1 MENKNENGNTSNIKN
16 IEDNVKAPIV
26 LYTKET
32 NVVNPDTGEYIP
44 IKSTQVVKE
53 HTRTS
58 FIQLYTQNIDFL
70 ISKDLTD
77 MERRALLYSF
87 NEMNYYNIIRIDS
100 GLRKRLE
107 VASKLSQGS
116 VSKAI
121 KGLIDK
127 GVFLKINVEQAKEFN
142 IEAFTGKE
150 YVINPNLVGRGSF
163 KEMKNMRQTV
173 VTNFD
178 FETLTMKK
186 EITLENE
193 DIEFDKVKK
202 DILNGKSEIVGVNQ
216 SYDEKNNVQRTDI
229 KIADVEENRGDYS
242 VVTLN
247 PAVIENKKP
256 DEDKLQEKNIIEY
269 EDYKTKQQIE
279 LLREQNKSRE
289 LALEEKKIDLEIL
302 KMKKETKQGSLFE
315 NN

>member
-1 MENKNENGNTSNIKN
+1 
-16 IEDNVKAPIV
+16 
-26 LYTKET
+26 
-32 NVVNPDTGEYIP
+32 
-44 IKSTQVVKE
+44 
-53 HTRTS
+53 
-58 FIQLYTQNIDFL
+58 
-70 ISKDLTD
+70 

-127 GVFLKINVEQAKEFN
+127 GVFLKINIDQAKEFN
-142 IEAFTGKE
+142 IEAFTSKE

-193 DIEFDKVKK
+193 DIEYEKTKQDL
-202 DILNGKSEIVGVNQ
+202 LNGKSEIVGINQ
-216 SYDEKNNVQRTDI
+216 SYDEENNIQRTDI
-229 KIADVEENRGDYS
+229 KIADVEEENHGDYS
-242 VVTLN
+242 IVTLN
-247 PAVIENKKP
+247 EVPEKDIE
-256 DEDKLQEKNIIEY
+256 QENNIIAFE
-269 EDYKTKQQIE
+269 I
-279 LLREQNKSRE
+279 EQNKVKKME
-289 LALEEKKIDLEIL
+289 LELKSLEAQNKKAELDIEKRKLDLEF
-302 KMKKETKQGSLFE
+302 KKLE
-315 NN
+315 NNDNSRNLFNT

>member
-1 MENKNENGNTSNIKN
+1 MSGKLKN
-16 IEDNVKAPIV
+16 IEDNVKGAIV

-32 NVVNPDTGEYIP
+32 NVVNPETGEYVP

-127 GVFLKINVEQAKEFN
+127 GVFLKINIDQAKEFN

-193 DIEFDKVKK
+193 DIEYEKTKQDL
-202 DILNGKSEIVGVNQ
+202 LNGKSEIVGINQ
-216 SYDEKNNVQRTDI
+216 SYDEENNIQRTDI
-229 KIADVEENRGDYS
+229 KIADVEEENHGDYS
-242 VVTLN
+242 IVTLN
-247 PAVIENKKP
+247 EVPEKDIEQENNIIAFEIEQNRLKKAELDLRLLEAQNKKTELEIEN
-256 DEDKLQEKNIIEY
+256 
-269 EDYKTKQQIE
+269 
-279 LLREQNKSRE
+279 
-289 LALEEKKIDLEIL
+289 KKIDLEIM
-302 KMKKETKQGSLFE
+302 KMKSKE
-315 NN
+315 NNQGTLF

>member
-1 MENKNENGNTSNIKN
+1 MSVKLKN
-16 IEDNVKAPIV
+16 IEDNVKGAIV

-32 NVVNPDTGEYIP
+32 NVVNPETGEYVP

-127 GVFLKINVEQAKEFN
+127 GVFLKINIDQAKEFN
-142 IEAFTGKE
+142 IEAFTSKE

-193 DIEFDKVKK
+193 DIEYEKTKQDL
-202 DILNGKSEIVGVNQ
+202 LNGKSEIVGINQ
-216 SYDEKNNVQRTDI
+216 SYDEENNIQRTDI
-229 KIADVEENRGDYS
+229 KIADVEEENHGDYS
-242 VVTLN
+242 IVTLN
-247 PAVIENKKP
+247 EVPEKDIE
-256 DEDKLQEKNIIEY
+256 QENNIIAFE
-269 EDYKTKQQIE
+269 I
-279 LLREQNKSRE
+279 EQNKVKKME
-289 LALEEKKIDLEIL
+289 LELKLLEAQNKKAELDIEKRKLDLEF
-302 KMKKETKQGSLFE
+302 KKLE
-315 NN
+315 NNDNSRNLFNT

>member
-1 MENKNENGNTSNIKN
+1 MSGKLKN
-16 IEDNVKAPIV
+16 IEDNVKGAIV

-32 NVVNPDTGEYIP
+32 NVVNPETGEYVP

-127 GVFLKINVEQAKEFN
+127 GVFLKINIDQAKEFN
-142 IEAFTGKE
+142 IEAFTSKE

-193 DIEFDKVKK
+193 DIEYEKTKQDL
-202 DILNGKSEIVGVNQ
+202 LNGKSEIVGINQ
-216 SYDEKNNVQRTDI
+216 SYDEENNIQRTDI
-229 KIADVEENRGDYS
+229 KIADVEEENHGDYS
-242 VVTLN
+242 IVTLN
-247 PAVIENKKP
+247 EVPEKDIE
-256 DEDKLQEKNIIEY
+256 QENNIIAFE
-269 EDYKTKQQIE
+269 I
-279 LLREQNKSRE
+279 EQNKVKKME
-289 LALEEKKIDLEIL
+289 LELKLLEAQNKKAELDIEKRKLDLEF
-302 KMKKETKQGSLFE
+302 KKLE
-315 NN
+315 NNDNSRNLFNT

>member
-1 MENKNENGNTSNIKN
+1 MSVKLKN
-16 IEDNVKAPIV
+16 IEDNVKGAIV

-32 NVVNPDTGEYIP
+32 NVVNPETGEYVP

-127 GVFLKINVEQAKEFN
+127 GVFLKINIDQAKEFN
-142 IEAFTGKE
+142 IEAFTSKE

-193 DIEFDKVKK
+193 DIEYEKTKQDL
-202 DILNGKSEIVGVNQ
+202 LNGKSEIVGINQ
-216 SYDEKNNVQRTDI
+216 SYDEENNIQRTDI
-229 KIADVEENRGDYS
+229 KIADVEEENHGDYS
-242 VVTLN
+242 IVTLN
-247 PAVIENKKP
+247 EVPEKDIE
-256 DEDKLQEKNIIEY
+256 QENNIIAFE
-269 EDYKTKQQIE
+269 I
-279 LLREQNKSRE
+279 EQNKVKKME
-289 LALEEKKIDLEIL
+289 LELKLLEAQNKKAELDIEKRKIDLEIM
-302 KMKKETKQGSLFE
+302 KMKSKE
-315 NN
+315 NNQGTLF

>member
-1 MENKNENGNTSNIKN
+1 MSGKLKN
-16 IEDNVKAPIV
+16 IEDNVKGAIV

-32 NVVNPDTGEYIP
+32 NVVNPETGEYVP

-127 GVFLKINVEQAKEFN
+127 GVFLKINIDQAKEFN
-142 IEAFTGKE
+142 IEAFTSKE

-193 DIEFDKVKK
+193 DIEYEKTKQDL
-202 DILNGKSEIVGVNQ
+202 LNGKSEIVGINQ
-216 SYDEKNNVQRTDI
+216 SYDEENNIQRTDI
-229 KIADVEENRGDYS
+229 KIADVEEENHGDYS
-242 VVTLN
+242 IVTLN
-247 PAVIENKKP
+247 EVPEKDIEQENNIIAFEIEQNRLKKAELDLRLLEAQNKKTELEIENKKL
-256 DEDKLQEKNIIEY
+256 D
-269 EDYKTKQQIE
+269 IE
-279 LLREQNKSRE
+279 LKKL
-289 LALEEKKIDLEIL
+289 EKK
-302 KMKKETKQGSLFE
+302 E
-315 NN
+315 NNQGTLF

>member
-1 MENKNENGNTSNIKN
+1 MSGKLKN
-16 IEDNVKAPIV
+16 IEDNVKGAIV

-32 NVVNPDTGEYIP
+32 NVVNPETGEYVP

-70 ISKDLTD
+70 ISKNLTD

-127 GVFLKINVEQAKEFN
+127 GVFLKINIDQAKEFN
-142 IEAFTGKE
+142 IEAFTSKE

-193 DIEFDKVKK
+193 DTEYEKTKQDL
-202 DILNGKSEIVGVNQ
+202 LNGKSEIVGINQ
-216 SYDEKNNVQRTDI
+216 SYDEENNIQRTDI
-229 KIADVEENRGDYS
+229 KIADVEEENHGDYS
-242 VVTLN
+242 IVTLN
-247 PAVIENKKP
+247 EVPEKDIEQENNIIAFELEQNRLKKAELDLRLLEAQNKKTELEIEN
-256 DEDKLQEKNIIEY
+256 
-269 EDYKTKQQIE
+269 
-279 LLREQNKSRE
+279 
-289 LALEEKKIDLEIL
+289 KKIDLEIM
-302 KMKKETKQGSLFE
+302 KMKSKE
-315 NN
+315 NNQGTLF

>member
-1 MENKNENGNTSNIKN
+1 MSGKLKN
-16 IEDNVKAPIV
+16 IEDNVKGAIV

-32 NVVNPDTGEYIP
+32 NVVNPETGEYVP

-127 GVFLKINVEQAKEFN
+127 GVFLKINIDQAKEFN
-142 IEAFTGKE
+142 IEAFTSKE
-150 YVINPNLVGRGSF
+150 YVINANLVGRGSF

-178 FETLTMKK
+178 FETLTGHLEASTWQMEKMATEISFALPAEAPDGIWLRLVAVSFFANTNGEWVPILPK
-186 EITLENE
+186 E
-193 DIEFDKVKK
+193 
-202 DILNGKSEIVGVNQ
+202 
-216 SYDEKNNVQRTDI
+216 
-229 KIADVEENRGDYS
+229 RGL
-242 VVTLN
+242 VV
-247 PAVIENKKP
+247 V
-256 DEDKLQEKNIIEY
+256 
-269 EDYKTKQQIE
+269 
-279 LLREQNKSRE
+279 
-289 LALEEKKIDLEIL
+289 
-302 KMKKETKQGSLFE
+302 
-315 NN
+315 

>member
-1 MENKNENGNTSNIKN
+1 MENRNENGSTSTIKN
-16 IEDNVKAPIV
+16 IEDNVKSPIV

-247 PAVIENKKP
+247 PTVIENKKP

>member
-1 MENKNENGNTSNIKN
+1 MSSKLKNLE
-16 IEDNVKAPIV
+16 ENVKSPVV

-32 NVVNPDTGEYIP
+32 NVINPETGEYVP

-77 MERRALLYSF
+77 MERRGLLFSF

-100 GLRKRLE
+100 GFRKRLE
-107 VASKLSQGS
+107 IASNLSQGS
-116 VSKAI
+116 VSKLTKA
-121 KGLIDK
+121 LIDK
-127 GVFLKINVEQAKEFN
+127 GVFLKIHIEQAQEFN

-163 KEMKNMRQTV
+163 KDMKNMRQTV

-186 EITLENE
+186 EVTLENE
-193 DIEFDKVKK
+193 SIEYEKTKRNLLDGTSEVVEIKQSFD
-202 DILNGKSEIVGVNQ
+202 EA
-216 SYDEKNNVQRTDI
+216 NNIQKTNI
-229 KIADVEENRGDYS
+229 HIADVEDTNKDFT
-242 VVTLN
+242 VVTVTPN
-247 PAVIENKKP
+247 NTNNDFTKADSKE
-256 DEDKLQEKNIIEY
+256 QEKSIIEY

-279 LLREQNKSRE
+279 VMKLQKELLIAEQE
-289 LALEEKKIDLEIL
+289 
-302 KMKKETKQGSLFE
+302 KMKLENERIKLEVELLKIKNKENKQGSLFDD
-315 NN
+315 

>member
-1 MENKNENGNTSNIKN
+1 MSNGLKN
-16 IEDNVKAPIV
+16 IEDNVKGAVV

-32 NVVNPDTGEYIP
+32 NVVNPETGEYVP

-127 GVFLKINVEQAKEFN
+127 GVFLKINIDQAKEFN

-193 DIEFDKVKK
+193 DIEFENTKQDL
-202 DILNGKSEIVGVNQ
+202 LNGKSEIVGINQ

-247 PAVIENKKP
+247 PTAIENKKI
-256 DEDKLQEKNIIEY
+256 DEDRQQERNIIEY

-302 KMKKETKQGSLFE
+302 KMKSKETKQGSLFE